1 MTTAI
6 NRVQN
11 NALSL
16 RDAFDRLFAEA
27 WVRPFGLF
35 GTQDGARRL
44 PIDLFENDDAYVV
57 RAFVPGVLPE
67 QVEITAQGNTLT
79 IRAHQQIEEQPE
91 ACYYLRERVGGTWVR
106 TIELPGAFDSHAAE
120 AKLDHG
126 VLWLTLPKTPES
138 KPQRI
143 AIKTA

>member
-11 NALSL
+11 NNLSL

-35 GTQDGARRL
+35 GRQDGTRRL
-44 PIDLFENDDAYVV
+44 PVDLFENDDAYVV
-57 RAFVPGVLPE
+57 RAFVPGVAPE

-79 IRAHQQIEEQPE
+79 IRAQQQIEEQPE

-106 TIELPGAFDSHAAE
+106 TIELPGAFDSNAAE
-120 AKLDHG
+120 AKLEHG

-143 AIKTA
+143 TIKAN